1 MNNGSPTVRLAFGG
15 THKVIK
21 TGMGREHG
29 FQELPALL
37 VSYVYLDFFM
47 KVRPELS
54 FRDWVMDSG
63 AFSAYN
69 SGSEIKLQDYIK
81 TCKQYL
87 ENDPQLT
94 EVFALDVIGDWRA
107 SMKNCQKMW
116 QADVPAIPCFHAG
129 EPWEALL
136 EMARRY
142 PKIAL
147 GGVAYANSSSKLK
160 WAEQCFA
167 RVWPKKIHGF
177 GFGSERQILAL
188 PWHSVDATSWITGPM
203 KFGRWQAYNG
213 KMSVRRSDHNVR
225 PEIEFYLDLEK
236 KARAVWAKQ
245 MQELEDLDDQPKAKA
260 AGKGK

>member
-1 MNNGSPTVRLAFGG
+1 MGTWQSPRGARLNSSAPITWRVRRFPNAHASSSSTEMNNGSPTVRLAFGG

-94 EVFALDVIGDWRA
+94 E
-107 SMKNCQKMW
+107 
-116 QADVPAIPCFHAG
+116 
-129 EPWEALL
+129 
-136 EMARRY
+136 
-142 PKIAL
+142 
-147 GGVAYANSSSKLK
+147 
-160 WAEQCFA
+160 
-167 RVWPKKIHGF
+167 
-177 GFGSERQILAL
+177 
-188 PWHSVDATSWITGPM
+188 
-203 KFGRWQAYNG
+203 
-213 KMSVRRSDHNVR
+213 
-225 PEIEFYLDLEK
+225 
-236 KARAVWAKQ
+236 
-245 MQELEDLDDQPKAKA
+245 
-260 AGKGK
+260 